1 MNRNM
6 KKTACILLFLTGMAL
21 PAMAQNSID
30 RMVKQHSTTGK
41 STFTSAV
48 ERDPATRK
56 VVKVV
61 NILKSKDMDAQPF
74 KKAFEKEAKTA
85 DSKLTVSKDLTTLV
99 LTTESQ
105 GNPRIYM
112 LKYDPDNV
120 IGVEVTIIVNY
131 KKQSKTS
138 KQ

>member
-6 KKTACILLFLTGMAL
+6 KKTACILLFLAGMAL

-61 NILKSKDMDAQPF
+61 NILKSRIWMH
-74 KKAFEKEAKTA
+74 
-85 DSKLTVSKDLTTLV
+85 SVSKSFR
-99 LTTESQ
+99 ER
-105 GNPRIYM
+105 GENGR
-112 LKYDPDNV
+112 
-120 IGVEVTIIVNY
+120 
-131 KKQSKTS
+131 
-138 KQ
+138 

>member
-6 KKTACILLFLTGMAL
+6 KKTACILLYLAGMAF

-61 NILKSKDMDAQPF
+61 NILKSISCLPTPAVITG
-74 KKAFEKEAKTA
+74 A
-85 DSKLTVSKDLTTLV
+85 
-99 LTTESQ
+99 
-105 GNPRIYM
+105 I
-112 LKYDPDNV
+112 LKILLIWRNC
-120 IGVEVTIIVNY
+120 
-131 KKQSKTS
+131 
-138 KQ
+138 

>member
-1 MNRNM
+1 M
-6 KKTACILLFLTGMAL
+6 KKIACILLLLSGMAL
-21 PAMAQNSID
+21 PIMAQNSID
-30 RMVKQHSTTGK
+30 RMVKQHSSTGQ

-61 NILKSKDMDAQPF
+61 NILKSKNMNAQSF
-74 KKAFEKEAKTA
+74 KEAFEKEAKTA

-105 GNPRIYM
+105 GYPRIYM

-120 IGVEVTIIVNY
+120 MGVEVTIIVNF
-131 KKQSKTS
+131 KKQSKNS